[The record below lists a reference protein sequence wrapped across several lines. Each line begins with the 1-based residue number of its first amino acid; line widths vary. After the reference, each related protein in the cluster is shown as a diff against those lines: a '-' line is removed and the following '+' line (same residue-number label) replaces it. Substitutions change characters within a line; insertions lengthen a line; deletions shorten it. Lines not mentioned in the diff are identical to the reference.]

1 MTFESDTICSTSGE
15 GTAVATDSK
24 KKLQEILDE
33 QSEEVRRV
41 ISEVFNVERSRLYQR
56 HPRGLG
62 SEIAKVVK
70 DIVK

>member
-1 MTFESDTICSTSGE
+1 
-15 GTAVATDSK
+15 VAADSK

-41 ISEVFNVERSRLYQR
+41 ISEVFSIERSRLYQR

-62 SEIAKVVK
+62 GEIAKAVK
-70 DIVK
+70 EIVK

>member
-1 MTFESDTICSTSGE
+1 MVADT
-15 GTAVATDSK
+15 K

-41 ISEVFNVERSRLYQR
+41 ISEVFAIERTKLYQR

-62 SEIAKVVK
+62 GEIAKAVK

>member
-1 MTFESDTICSTSGE
+1 M
-15 GTAVATDSK
+15 DSK
-24 KKLQEILDE
+24 KKVQATLDQ

-41 ISEVFNVERSRLYQR
+41 ISEVFNIERSKLYQR

-62 SEIAKVVK
+62 SEIAKAVK